1 MVKAV
6 MIVGGQMKSLPFF
19 WLDEFPGMERGKMY
33 CQINAGGLYGLQS
46 YVAQVEVDISRGL
59 PCFDMVGLLDSEV
72 REARERLRVSMNH
85 INVALPAE
93 KITVNYSPAGIV
105 KSGTSFDLPTAL
117 VILAAQGKVLPERL
131 KELWAVGEVGLDA
144 RIKPVRG
151 VLAMLHAANQ
161 SAFWS
166 YLLPFENLGEGLC
179 AGTLPVMGV
188 RSLEEAMEYVNAS
201 PKEQEKL
208 RLDAADRW
216 QNQKS
221 VRMRMIK
228 EKKAPD
234 FALLCG
240 MEEAKRAAM
249 IAAAGAHNLL
259 LAGPPGTGK
268 TMLARCLPGI
278 LPSMSE
284 AEQQEVSAIYS
295 AAGQLEDG
303 TLIQERPFVS
313 PHHTVSVYAMTGGGA
328 VPKPGMV
335 TLAHRGV
342 LFLDEMAEF
351 KRQTLD
357 VLRQPMEEGKIFLAR
372 SRGTFVYPAD
382 FMLLGA
388 TNPCPCGY
396 YPDRNRCRCQEWEVR
411 RYLSRLSGPLLDRMD
426 LCCQIRQTPV
436 RELWKKRETSY
447 IDSDKN
453 GSKWMR
459 EQVLEARERQRVRCR
474 GGAMRENGRLRP
486 DEILQY
492 CPLGLTEQEFLERAS
507 EQEGLSMRGC
517 HRVIRVARTI
527 ADLEGKDRIGVEH
540 LGQAF
545 FFRNQKVLRE

>member
-1 MVKAV
+1 MVKTV
-6 MIVGGQMKSLPFF
+6 MIVGGQRKNLPFF
-19 WLDEFPGMERGKMY
+19 WLDEFPGTERGKMY

-46 YVAQVEVDISRGL
+46 YVAQVEVDISKGL

-72 REARERLRVSMNH
+72 REARERLRVSLHH
-85 INVALPAE
+85 INAALPAE

-117 VILAAQGKVLPERL
+117 VILAAQGKVPPERL
-131 KELWAVGEVGLDA
+131 RELWAVGEV
-144 RIKPVRG
+144 R
-151 VLAMLHAANQ
+151 
-161 SAFWS
+161 
-166 YLLPFENLGEGLC
+166 
-179 AGTLPVMGV
+179 
-188 RSLEEAMEYVNAS
+188 ME
-201 PKEQEKL
+201 
-208 RLDAADRW
+208 
-216 QNQKS
+216 
-221 VRMRMIK
+221 K
-228 EKKAPD
+228 EKKTPD

-278 LPSMSE
+278 LPPMSE
-284 AEQQEVSAIYS
+284 EEKQEVSAIYS

-372 SRGTFVYPAD
+372 SRGNFVYPAD

-396 YPDRNRCRCQEWEVR
+396 YPDRNRCRCQDWEVR
-411 RYLSRLSGPLLDRMD
+411 RYLARLSGPLLDRMD
-426 LCCQIRQTPV
+426 LCCQIKQTPI
-436 RELWKKRETSY
+436 RKLWEKREASY

-459 EQVLEARERQRVRCR
+459 EQVLEARKRQQMRCR
-474 GGAMRENGRLRP
+474 GAAMRENGRLSP
-486 DEILQY
+486 GEILKY
-492 CPLGLTEQEFLERAS
+492 CPLGLEEQEFLEQAS
-507 EQEGLSMRGC
+507 EQAGLSMRGC

-540 LGQAF
+540 LGQAL
-545 FFRNQKVLRE
+545 FFRNQNVLRE